1 MIKIDSSPLHRYL
14 SGTLEAYRSVNTSGV
29 VAYAGGTP
37 TQDIMLK
44 MDDYIRYDQKHWLSR
59 SSGST
64 SVILGLGDPT
74 SHTNAPSVSE
84 GILAQLPQFRT
95 RRAVPVVRG
104 QPGSTP
110 EPETYD
116 ASADITDFKADGQ
129 YTLSRIGCSLGPQR
143 GRRDLEED
151 ISEDAV
157 TDSLRA
163 KINYSKLKLIAFIC

>member
-1 MIKIDSSPLHRYL
+1 MNFSPLHRYVR
-14 SGTLEAYRSVNTSGV
+14 GTLEAYRSVNTSGV

-37 TQDIMLK
+37 TQDIVLK
-44 MDDYIRYDQKHWLSR
+44 TDDYIRYDQKHWLSR

-74 SHTNAPSVSE
+74 SHTKAPSVSE

-95 RRAVPVVRG
+95 RRAAPVIQG

-116 ASADITDFKADGQ
+116 ASVDITEFKADGQ

-151 ISEDAV
+151 TNEDAV